1 MTAAG
6 GGPKHGIGWSVVGKC
21 PVEVGQKYQRLRLNA
36 MLLQPVEAWSEV
48 GPSAANRIEMNGLT
62 GLVGFN
68 FVYLSVEV
76 QDVNALWPL
85 AFED

>member
-1 MTAAG
+1 
-6 GGPKHGIGWSVVGKC
+6 
-21 PVEVGQKYQRLRLNA
+21 
-36 MLLQPVEAWSEV
+36 MLFQPVEARTEV
-48 GPSAANRIEMNGLT
+48 GPSATDRIEMNGLS

-68 FVYLSVEV
+68 FVNLGVEV